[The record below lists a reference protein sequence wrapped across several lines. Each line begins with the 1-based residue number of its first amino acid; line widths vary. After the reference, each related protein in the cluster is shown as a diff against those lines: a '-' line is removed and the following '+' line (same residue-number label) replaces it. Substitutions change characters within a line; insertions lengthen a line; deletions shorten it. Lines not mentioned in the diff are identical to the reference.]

1 MTNLSGLT
9 PSANLTLQW
18 AEKYISLG
26 WSLIPLCSPT
36 KKGTECS
43 QQGKGSHTPG
53 HKIGKTPLISWTEFQ
68 TQRASLEQVRGWI
81 NKWPEMNLGVVTG
94 QVSSLVVVDLDGIQ
108 GMQYGKQVAIRSGV
122 VSLTGNGKQV
132 FYKWTEP
139 IAGSVS
145 KIAPKVDL
153 RADGNYIVAPPS
165 IHPNGKRYRWER
177 FIPQQLETMPNT
189 ISVAKSVTTD
199 LPIVK
204 KPDGWIATAL
214 EEMKIG
220 NIDDTLFKICSRL
233 RHDGYTES
241 DTQLLLQP
249 HALLAGATEGHLE
262 DKIRNVWGRYAP
274 RASTAVQSSYGQ
286 STVNGGLVL
295 HSPTNPDSLNGFK
308 DLLDTATRP
317 RELESGFPA
326 LDRMCEGGLKSERLF
341 VVAALPNHGK
351 TNFGIA
357 LSSNLCQQGK
367 KVLYFSTEYR
377 YQKIW
382 TRYLATLGPD
392 ALQRFKDHAF
402 TVVDSYSPNLE
413 QVEEAIK
420 QVQPDVFVFDY
431 IQHISKEKEALT
443 AFMRGAQFLQ
453 RQYNTQGVILAQ
465 IGRKGDWVEN
475 GKRIEPR
482 MSMIEG
488 CSTIEQAA
496 SRVLLLSETRV
507 TPEKNE
513 IVGVLDKND
522 TGDKGIINFELM
534 KHPYIFKEAI

>member
-1 MTNLSGLT
+1 MENLNALK

-26 WSLIPLCSPT
+26 WSLIPLKPRS
-36 KKGTECS
+36 KE
-43 QQGKGSHTPG
+43 
-53 HKIGKTPLISWTEFQ
+53 PLIPWQEFQ
-68 TQRASLEQVRGWI
+68 KRRADMTEAQSWLS
-81 NKWPEMNLGVVTG
+81 KWPEMNLGVVTG
-94 QVSSLVVVDLDGIQ
+94 FLSQFVVVDLDGAT
-108 GMQYGKQVAIRSGV
+108 GKEFGRTHKV
-122 VSLTGNGKQV
+122 VSTTMAITGNGKQV
-132 FYKWTEP
+132 FYKWTEHVDN
-139 IAGSVS
+139 SVS
-145 KIAPKVDL
+145 KLAPGVDI
-153 RADGNYIVAPPS
+153 RGDGGYVVICPS

-177 FIPQQLETMPNT
+177 FSPSTLGSIP
-189 ISVAKSVTTD
+189 AKLTGILTANLATVEESK
-199 LPIVK
+199 K
-204 KPDGWIATAL
+204 KPDGWIAKAIGDMTN
-214 EEMKIG
+214 G
-220 NIDDTLFKICSRL
+220 NIDDTLVSILGRL
-233 RHDGYTES
+233 RHDNWTPA
-241 DTQLLLQP
+241 DAL
-249 HALLAGATEGHLE
+249 ALLEPVAREKGATESHVA
-262 DKIRNVWGRYAP
+262 DKIRNVWSRYEP
-274 RASTAVQSSYGQ
+274 STRVSVQPSGHMGQ
-286 STVNGGLVL
+286 GLVL
-295 HSPTNPDSLNGFK
+295 HSPSNPDSLNGFK
-308 DLLDTATRP
+308 DSLDTATRP
-317 RELESGFPA
+317 RELESGFPT

-382 TRYLATLGPD
+382 TRYLATLGRD
-392 ALQRFKDHAF
+392 ALQRFKEHAF

-431 IQHISKEKEALT
+431 IQHVSKEREALT

-522 TGDKGIINFELM
+522 TGDKGIINFELL